1 MPGLQDKRPPK
12 EEDSVCEILNRFIGV
27 PEQTYEQFA
36 GGFSRRPSARTESG
50 CHRKPSQGP
59 YRGSLKVDL
68 SDELNSMVESA
79 GANAAMVDRSEDQIL
94 LDDGIQVGSDY
105 NIDLS
110 HPHKI
115 QIDNYVDPADSE
127 DADSDGVEEL
137 YRNLELLPGEA
148 EITCYLPTFSRD
160 THLEFQVAPQS
171 RQVPTIHQTDDVQPF
186 VLEEGFDYDC
196 VALSPKFSADELKLL
211 KTLRRNNI
219 NLQPT
224 SSRESS
230 KNTHK

>member
-79 GANAAMVDRSEDQIL
+79 GANAAMVDRSED
-94 LDDGIQVGSDY
+94 
-105 NIDLS
+105 
-110 HPHKI
+110 

-211 KTLRRNNI
+211 KTLRSQQTVTEGTRGRLKIKIPDLLLNI
-219 NLQPT
+219 FFLFFI
-224 SSRESS
+224 
-230 KNTHK
+230 KV